1 MFLNTKLVLR
11 KKNIKKDRII
21 RIHDVELNLLKEV
34 IKARDI

>member
-11 KKNIKKDRII
+11 KKNIKKDQII